1 MSDPRCFDARLIWY
15 QCGDCGAKLQESQ
28 RRYHNK
34 EHVPRPCDDAM
45 TVAECAKV
53 LGRPSEAVRRLI
65 RVGKLIRLADTGARM
80 WVRKPDLQTYI
91 RTVASRPES
100 LVQWMQTGRIAER
113 VSRG

>member
-1 MSDPRCFDARLIWY
+1 MPDPRCFDARLIWY

-28 RRYHNK
+28 RRYHNNQ
-34 EHVPRPCDDAM
+34 EHVSRPCDDAM

-53 LGRPSEAVRRLI
+53 LGRPSAAIRRLI
-65 RVGKLIRLADTGARM
+65 RTGKLVRLACPGARM
-80 WVRKPDLQTYI
+80 WIRKPALQTYI

-113 VSRG
+113 VTR